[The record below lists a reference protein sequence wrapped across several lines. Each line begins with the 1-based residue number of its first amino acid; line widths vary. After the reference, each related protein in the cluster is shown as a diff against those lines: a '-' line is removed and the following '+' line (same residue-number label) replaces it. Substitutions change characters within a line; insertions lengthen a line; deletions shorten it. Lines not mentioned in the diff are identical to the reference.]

1 MGVEDNQFQIN
12 TLSESQTFLE
22 WFDKTND
29 ELIEKLNLLKVF
41 DGASGDGIDVSVGT
55 TLGTGTA
62 GVMLVQ
68 LSGNVTKGI
77 TFQDITVNG
86 ALNYSFDGAEI
97 KAVTQFSGIT
107 AGFTF
112 GNVVRVDDGNT
123 LGLTLARAF
132 NSVQAEAIGLV
143 GSISGS
149 NINVITHGKIQGDFT
164 DVAGGTL
171 SPGCVYFLD
180 PNNYGKITVTE
191 PSNTGNVSKPV
202 LVGITGDTGLVLN
215 YRGQELGFSG
225 GTGSSI
231 GSLKVLV
238 EVNNGGDWEVGRFVS
253 KSSNTSLNLTLGG
266 GDRVQD
272 SLSGLYYASGS
283 DRFKPDSGI
292 SEPSR
297 KDLLGV
303 ITSID
308 GNILEILVSGYLL
321 KSVLQ
326 DDIGTSPSFTS
337 SPFYLSNALSQTATP
352 PTNSKAGVV
361 NATGTLTDTML
372 GHIIDN
378 DVVFINPLINE
389 TSLFAPVG
397 VNERNFIGGGV
408 GVSFG
413 IQTTDAVLNGSF
425 DIWQRHIGTSSVY
438 SGNTSTN
445 SLYFADRWAFLNGI
459 DSTSLAGGTFG
470 IERKSF
476 TLGQDDVLGEPTY
489 YARITNNYS
498 GFTATD
504 YIHVENRLDSS
515 EYFLNE
521 TAVISVYTKSPSAGS
536 TLGVYYKQYFDN
548 GVGASGDST
557 TTHLGNI
564 SLSSSWTANAF
575 SFTVPGLT
583 GSQTITG
590 DDHYAAIAFD
600 ITGVTGTYIDF
611 SQLQFELGTNPTAPR
626 KKDKAKVLDE
636 CRKFYQR
643 SYDEEVAKRTS
654 TMAEE
659 FIPNLTVVD
668 IPVNYSKD
676 YYYNFPVKMR
686 TTPSVT
692 LYSPSTGVTSD
703 GYNRLAQ
710 KDMRLTSGTIGPN
723 GQVRQSRVNQP
734 TIQVGNTADNG
745 IRFEIVSGAVVGD
758 QISVH
763 YVADADI
770 NKNL

>member
-1 MGVEDNQFQIN
+1 MGVEDNQFQIG

-29 ELIEKLNLLKVF
+29 ELIAKLNLLKVF
-41 DGASGDGIDVSVGT
+41 NGASGDGIDVSVGT
-55 TLGTGTA
+55 TLGSGTA
-62 GVMLVQ
+62 GIMLVQ

-86 ALNYSFDGAEI
+86 ALNYSFDGSEV

-107 AGFTF
+107 NGFTF

-149 NINVITHGKIQGDFT
+149 AINVITHGKIQGDFT
-164 DVAGGTL
+164 EVAGGTL

-231 GSLKVLV
+231 GSLKVLIQLGSA
-238 EVNNGGDWEVGRFVS
+238 EAANFEVGKFVS
-253 KSSNTSLNLTLGG
+253 KNNISGANPTGSRTKSADVFYSSAA
-266 GDRVQD
+266 DP
-272 SLSGLYYASGS
+272 
-283 DRFKPDSGI
+283 FI
-292 SEPSR
+292 STANQTTNVH
-297 KDLLGV
+297 KNDLVGV

-308 GNILEILVSGYLL
+308 SSNDILEVLTRGYLQ
-321 KSVLQ
+321 KSVLKVQ
-326 DDIGTSPSFTS
+326 SNSSFTNT
-337 SPFYLSNALSQTATP
+337 PFYLSNGQTE
-352 PTNSKAGVV
+352 NSGDPDLNSAGVV
-361 NATGTLTDTML
+361 SLDGVPTDVQL
-372 GHIIDN
+372 GHIIDS
-378 DVVFINPLINE
+378 DTVFIDPIIIQ
-389 TSLFAPVG
+389 TDVFSPPG
-397 VNERNFIGGGV
+397 INERNFLGGGV

-413 IQTTDAVLNGSF
+413 IQTTDAVINGSF
-425 DIWQRHIGTSSVY
+425 DIWQRHIGTDSAY
-438 SGNTSTN
+438 SGNTSSN

-521 TAVISVYTKSPSAGS
+521 TGVISVYTKSPSAGS
-536 TLGVYYKQYFDN
+536 TVGVYYKQYFDN

-557 TTHLGNI
+557 TTYIGNI
-564 SLSSSWTANAF
+564 SLSSSWTANAL
-575 SFTVPGLT
+575 SFTIPGLT

-626 KKDKAKVLDE
+626 KKDKAKVLDQ

-643 SYDEEVAKRTS
+643 SYDEEVSARTS
-654 TMAEE
+654 TMAEDT
-659 FIPNLTVVD
+659 IPNLTAID

-676 YYYNFPVKMR
+676 YYYNFPIKMR
-686 TTPSVT
+686 LEPSVT
-692 LYSPSTGVTSD
+692 LYSPSSGVTSD

-710 KDMRLTSGTIGPN
+710 LDMRLTSGTVGPN
-723 GQVRQSRVNQP
+723 GQVRKSRVNQP

-758 QISVH
+758 QVSVH

>member
-1 MGVEDNQFQIN
+1 MGVEDNQFQIG

-29 ELIEKLNLLKVF
+29 ELIAKLNLLKVF
-41 DGASGDGIDVSVGT
+41 NGASGDGIDVSVGT
-55 TLGTGTA
+55 TLGSGTA
-62 GVMLVQ
+62 GIMLVQ

-86 ALNYSFDGAEI
+86 ALNYSFDGSEV

-107 AGFTF
+107 NGFTF

-149 NINVITHGKIQGDFT
+149 AINVITHGKIQGDFT
-164 DVAGGTL
+164 EVAGGTL

-231 GSLKVLV
+231 GSLKVLIQLGSA
-238 EVNNGGDWEVGRFVS
+238 EAANFEVGKFVS
-253 KSSNTSLNLTLGG
+253 KNNISGANPTGSRTKSSDVFYSSAA
-266 GDRVQD
+266 DP
-272 SLSGLYYASGS
+272 
-283 DRFKPDSGI
+283 FI
-292 SEPSR
+292 STANQTTNVH
-297 KDLLGV
+297 KNDLVGV

-308 GNILEILVSGYLL
+308 STNDILEVLTRGYLQ
-321 KSVLQ
+321 KSVLKVQ
-326 DDIGTSPSFTS
+326 SNLSFTNT
-337 SPFYLSNALSQTATP
+337 PFYLSNGQTE
-352 PTNSKAGVV
+352 NSGDPDLNSAGVV
-361 NATGTLTDTML
+361 SLDGVPTDVQL
-372 GHIIDN
+372 GHIIDS
-378 DVVFINPLINE
+378 DTVFIDPIIIQ
-389 TSLFAPVG
+389 TDVFSPPG
-397 VNERNFIGGGV
+397 INERNFLGGGV

-413 IQTTDAVLNGSF
+413 IQTTDAVINGSF
-425 DIWQRHIGTSSVY
+425 DIWQRHIGTDSAY
-438 SGNTSTN
+438 SGNTSSN

-521 TAVISVYTKSPSAGS
+521 TGVISVYTKSPSAGS
-536 TLGVYYKQYFDN
+536 TVGVYYKQYFDN

-557 TTHLGNI
+557 TTYIGNI
-564 SLSSSWTANAF
+564 SLSSSWTANAL
-575 SFTVPGLT
+575 SFTIPGLT

-626 KKDKAKVLDE
+626 KNDKAKVLDQ

-643 SYDEEVAKRTS
+643 SYDEEVSARTS
-654 TMAEE
+654 TMAEDT
-659 FIPNLTVVD
+659 IPNLTAID

-676 YYYNFPVKMR
+676 YYYNFPIKMR
-686 TTPSVT
+686 LEPSVT
-692 LYSPSTGVTSD
+692 LYSPSSGVTSD

-710 KDMRLTSGTIGPN
+710 LDMRLTSGTVGPN
-723 GQVRQSRVNQP
+723 GQVRKSRVNQP

-758 QISVH
+758 QVSVH

>member
-1 MGVEDNQFQIN
+1 MGVEDNQFQIG

-29 ELIEKLNLLKVF
+29 ELIAKLNLLKVF
-41 DGASGDGIDVSVGT
+41 NGASGDGIDVSVGT
-55 TLGTGTA
+55 TLGSGTA
-62 GVMLVQ
+62 GIMLVQ

-86 ALNYSFDGAEI
+86 ALNYSFDGSEV

-107 AGFTF
+107 NGFTF

-149 NINVITHGKIQGDFT
+149 AIKVITHGKIQGDFT
-164 DVAGGTL
+164 EVAGGTL

-231 GSLKVLV
+231 GSLKVLIQV
-238 EVNNGGDWEVGRFVS
+238 SNATNFDVGKFVAKNS
-253 KSSNTSLNLTLGG
+253 AIS
-266 GDRVQD
+266 
-272 SLSGLYYASGS
+272 SLSDGRVVDTNVYYASAGDKFS
-283 DRFKPDSGI
+283 DSTTDGPFRNDI
-292 SEPSR
+292 V
-297 KDLLGV
+297 GV
-303 ITSID
+303 ITARD
-308 GNILEILVSGYLL
+308 TTNNIIEVLIRGYLP
-321 KSVLQ
+321 KSSLS
-326 DDIGTSPSFTS
+326 DAPTN
-337 SPFYLSNALSQTATP
+337 SPFYLTSGSNGSV
-352 PTNSKAGVV
+352 TNDKTNVQV
-361 NATGTLTDTML
+361 
-372 GHIIDN
+372 GHLIDN
-378 DVVFINPLINE
+378 DTVFIDPIVFQSDIFFSPGINQ
-389 TSLFAPVG
+389 
-397 VNERNFIGGGV
+397 RNFLGGGV

-413 IQTTDAVLNGSF
+413 IQTTDAVINGSF
-425 DIWQRHIGTSSVY
+425 DIWQRHIGTDSAY

-521 TAVISVYTKSPSAGS
+521 TGVISVYTKSPSAGS
-536 TLGVYYKQYFDN
+536 TVGVYYKQYFDN

-557 TTHLGNI
+557 TTYIGNI
-564 SLSSSWTANAF
+564 SLSSSWTANAL
-575 SFTVPGLT
+575 SFTIPGLT

-600 ITGVTGTYIDF
+600 ITGVTGTYIDY

-626 KKDKAKVLDE
+626 KKDKAKVLDQ

-643 SYDEEVAKRTS
+643 SYDEEVSARTS
-654 TMAEE
+654 TMAEDT
-659 FIPNLTVVD
+659 IPNLTAID

-676 YYYNFPVKMR
+676 YYYNFPIKMR
-686 TTPSVT
+686 LEPSVT
-692 LYSPSTGVTSD
+692 LYSPSSGVTSD

-710 KDMRLTSGTIGPN
+710 LDMRLTSGTVGPN
-723 GQVRQSRVNQP
+723 GQVRKSRVNQP

-758 QISVH
+758 QVSVH

>member
-1 MGVEDNQFQIN
+1 MGVEDNQFQID

-29 ELIEKLNLLKVF
+29 ELIAKLNLLKVF

-55 TLGTGTA
+55 TLGSGTA
-62 GVMLVQ
+62 GIMLVQ

-107 AGFTF
+107 NGFTF

-149 NINVITHGKIQGDFT
+149 AINVITHGKIQGDFT
-164 DVAGGTL
+164 EVAGGTL

-238 EVNNGGDWEVGRFVS
+238 EVSNGTAWEVGRFVS
-253 KSSNTSLNLTLGG
+253 KSSRTLSFTD
-266 GDRVQD
+266 DRVQD
-272 SLSGLYYASGS
+272 SSGLYYASGT
-283 DRFKPDSGI
+283 DKFFPGSGTQDLTK
-292 SEPSR
+292 PSR

-308 GNILEILVSGYLL
+308 GDILEILVSGYLL
-321 KSVLQ
+321 KSTLQ
-326 DDIGTSPSFTS
+326 DELGTSPSFTN
-337 SPFYLSNALSQTATP
+337 SPFYL
-352 PTNSKAGVV
+352 TNSVSQDPSGPVGFNFKAGVV
-361 NATGTLTDTML
+361 TSGALTDTML

-378 DVVFINPLINE
+378 DVVLINPLINE
-389 TSLFAPVG
+389 TDIFPPLGLQS
-397 VNERNFIGGGV
+397 NFLGGGS

-413 IQTTDAVLNGSF
+413 IQTTDAVINGSF
-425 DIWQRHIGTSSVY
+425 DIWQRHIGTDSAY
-438 SGNTSTN
+438 SGNTSSN

-521 TAVISVYTKSPSAGS
+521 TGVISVYTKSPSAGS
-536 TLGVYYKQYFDN
+536 TVGVYYKQYFDN

-557 TTHLGNI
+557 TTYIGNF
-564 SLSSSWTANAF
+564 SLSGSWSATAL
-575 SFTVPGLT
+575 SFTIPGLT

-626 KKDKAKVLDE
+626 KKDKAKVLDQ

-643 SYDEEVAKRTS
+643 SYDEEVSARTS
-654 TMAEE
+654 TMEE
-659 FIPNLTVVD
+659 DTIPNLTAID

-676 YYYNFPVKMR
+676 YYYNFPIKMR
-686 TTPSVT
+686 MEPSVT
-692 LYSPSTGVTSD
+692 LYSPSSGVTSD

-758 QISVH
+758 QVSVH

>member
-231 GSLKVLV
+231 GSLKVLIQLGAGQAA
-238 EVNNGGDWEVGRFVS
+238 NFEVGKFVS
-253 KSSNTSLNLTLGG
+253 KNNISGASLINRNKYS
-266 GDRVQD
+266 DVF
-272 SLSGLYYASGS
+272 YASAS
-283 DRFKPDSGI
+283 DPFINQANQTTSVHKN
-292 SEPSR
+292 
-297 KDLLGV
+297 DLVGV

-308 GNILEILVSGYLL
+308 STNDILEVLTRGYLQ
-321 KSVLQ
+321 KSVLKVQ
-326 DDIGTSPSFTS
+326 NNGSFTNT
-337 SPFYLSNALSQTATP
+337 PFYLSNGQNE
-352 PTNSKAGVV
+352 NSGNPDIFSAGVV
-361 NATGTLTDTML
+361 SLDGVPTDVQL
-372 GHIIDN
+372 GHIIDS
-378 DVVFINPLINE
+378 DTVFIDPIIIQTDVFSPPNI
-389 TSLFAPVG
+389 
-397 VNERNFIGGGV
+397 NERNFLGGGV

-564 SLSSSWTANAF
+564 SLSSSWTPNAF

-590 DDHYAAIAFD
+590 TDHYGAIAFD

>member
-1 MGVEDNQFQIN
+1 MGVEDNQFQIG

-29 ELIEKLNLLKVF
+29 ELIAKLNLLKVF
-41 DGASGDGIDVSVGT
+41 NGASGDGIDVSVGT
-55 TLGTGTA
+55 TLGSGTA
-62 GVMLVQ
+62 GIMLVQ

-86 ALNYSFDGAEI
+86 ALNYSFDGSEV

-107 AGFTF
+107 NGFTF

-149 NINVITHGKIQGDFT
+149 AINVITHGKIQGDFT

-231 GSLKVLV
+231 GSLKVLIQV
-238 EVNNGGDWEVGRFVS
+238 SDATNFDVGKFVAKNS
-253 KSSNTSLNLTLGG
+253 AIS
-266 GDRVQD
+266 
-272 SLSGLYYASGS
+272 SLSDSRVVDTNVYYASAGDKFS
-283 DRFKPDSGI
+283 DSTTDGPFRNDI
-292 SEPSR
+292 V
-297 KDLLGV
+297 GV
-303 ITSID
+303 ITARDTTNDI
-308 GNILEILVSGYLL
+308 IEVLIRGYLP
-321 KSVLQ
+321 KSSLSNAP
-326 DDIGTSPSFTS
+326 TN
-337 SPFYLSNALSQTATP
+337 SPFYLTSGSNGSV
-352 PTNSKAGVV
+352 TNDKTNVQV
-361 NATGTLTDTML
+361 
-372 GHIIDN
+372 GHLRDN
-378 DVVFINPLINE
+378 ETVFIDPIVFQ
-389 TSLFAPVG
+389 SDIFFSPG
-397 VNERNFIGGGV
+397 INERNFLGGGV

-413 IQTTDAVLNGSF
+413 IQTTDAVINGSF
-425 DIWQRHIGTSSVY
+425 DIWQRHIGTDSAY
-438 SGNTSTN
+438 SGNTSSN

-521 TAVISVYTKSPSAGS
+521 TGVISVYTKSPSAGS
-536 TLGVYYKQYFDN
+536 TVGVYYKQYFDN

-557 TTHLGNI
+557 TTYIGNI
-564 SLSSSWTANAF
+564 SLSSSWTANAL
-575 SFTVPGLT
+575 SFTIPGLT

-626 KKDKAKVLDE
+626 KKDKAKVLDQ

-643 SYDEEVAKRTS
+643 SYDEEVSARTS
-654 TMAEE
+654 TMAEDT
-659 FIPNLTVVD
+659 IPNLTAID

-676 YYYNFPVKMR
+676 YYYNFPIKMR
-686 TTPSVT
+686 LEPSVT
-692 LYSPSTGVTSD
+692 LYSPSSGVTSD

-710 KDMRLTSGTIGPN
+710 LDMRLTSGTVGPN
-723 GQVRQSRVNQP
+723 GQVRKSRVNQP

-758 QISVH
+758 QVSVH

>member
-1 MGVEDNQFQIN
+1 MGVEDNQFQIG

-29 ELIEKLNLLKVF
+29 ELIAKLNLLKVF
-41 DGASGDGIDVSVGT
+41 NGASGDGIDVSVGT
-55 TLGTGTA
+55 TLGSGTA
-62 GVMLVQ
+62 GIMLVQ

-86 ALNYSFDGAEI
+86 ALNYSFDGSEV

-107 AGFTF
+107 NGFTF

-149 NINVITHGKIQGDFT
+149 AINVITHGKIQGDFT

-231 GSLKVLV
+231 GSLKVLIQV
-238 EVNNGGDWEVGRFVS
+238 SDATNFDVGKFVAKNS
-253 KSSNTSLNLTLGG
+253 AIS
-266 GDRVQD
+266 
-272 SLSGLYYASGS
+272 SLSDSRVVDTNVYYASAGDKFS
-283 DRFKPDSGI
+283 DSTTDGPFRNDI
-292 SEPSR
+292 V
-297 KDLLGV
+297 GV
-303 ITSID
+303 ITARDTTNDI
-308 GNILEILVSGYLL
+308 IEVLIRGYLP
-321 KSVLQ
+321 KSSLSNAP
-326 DDIGTSPSFTS
+326 TN
-337 SPFYLSNALSQTATP
+337 SPFYLTSGSNGSV
-352 PTNSKAGVV
+352 TNDKTNVQV
-361 NATGTLTDTML
+361 
-372 GHIIDN
+372 GHLIDN
-378 DVVFINPLINE
+378 DTVFIDPIVFQ
-389 TSLFAPVG
+389 SDIFFSPG
-397 VNERNFIGGGV
+397 INERNFLGGGV

-413 IQTTDAVLNGSF
+413 IQTTDAVINGSF
-425 DIWQRHIGTSSVY
+425 DIWQRHIGTDSAY
-438 SGNTSTN
+438 SGNTSSN

-521 TAVISVYTKSPSAGS
+521 TGVISVYTKSPSAGS
-536 TLGVYYKQYFDN
+536 TVGVYYKQYFDN

-557 TTHLGNI
+557 TTYIGNI
-564 SLSSSWTANAF
+564 SLSSSWTANAL
-575 SFTVPGLT
+575 SFTIPGLT

-626 KKDKAKVLDE
+626 KKDKAKVLDQ

-643 SYDEEVAKRTS
+643 SYDEEVSARTS
-654 TMAEE
+654 TMAEDT
-659 FIPNLTVVD
+659 IPNLTAID

-676 YYYNFPVKMR
+676 YYYNFPIKMR
-686 TTPSVT
+686 LEPSVT
-692 LYSPSTGVTSD
+692 LYSPSSGVTSD

-710 KDMRLTSGTIGPN
+710 LDMRLTSGTVGPN
-723 GQVRQSRVNQP
+723 GQVRKSRVNQP

-758 QISVH
+758 QVSVH

>member
-1 MGVEDNQFQIN
+1 MGVEDNQFQIG

-29 ELIEKLNLLKVF
+29 ELIAKLNLLKVF
-41 DGASGDGIDVSVGT
+41 NGASGDGIDVSVGT
-55 TLGTGTA
+55 TLGSGTA
-62 GVMLVQ
+62 GIMLVQ

-86 ALNYSFDGAEI
+86 ALNYSFDGSEV

-107 AGFTF
+107 NGFTF

-149 NINVITHGKIQGDFT
+149 VINVITHGKIQGDFT
-164 DVAGGTL
+164 EVAGGTL

-231 GSLKVLV
+231 GSLKVLIQLGSG
-238 EVNNGGDWEVGRFVS
+238 EAANFEVGKFVS
-253 KSSNTSLNLTLGG
+253 KNNISGANPTGSRTKSSDVFYSSAA
-266 GDRVQD
+266 DP
-272 SLSGLYYASGS
+272 
-283 DRFKPDSGI
+283 FI
-292 SEPSR
+292 STANQTTNVH
-297 KDLLGV
+297 KNDLVGV

-308 GNILEILVSGYLL
+308 STNDILEVLTRGYLQ
-321 KSVLQ
+321 KSVLKVQ
-326 DDIGTSPSFTS
+326 SNLSFTNT
-337 SPFYLSNALSQTATP
+337 PFYLSNGQTE
-352 PTNSKAGVV
+352 NSGDPDLNSAGVV
-361 NATGTLTDTML
+361 SLDGVPTDVQL
-372 GHIIDN
+372 GHIIDS
-378 DVVFINPLINE
+378 DTVFIDPIIIQ
-389 TSLFAPVG
+389 TDVFSPPG
-397 VNERNFIGGGV
+397 INERNFLGGGV

-413 IQTTDAVLNGSF
+413 IQTTDAVINGSF
-425 DIWQRHIGTSSVY
+425 DIWQRHIGTDSAY
-438 SGNTSTN
+438 SGNTSSN

-521 TAVISVYTKSPSAGS
+521 TGVISVYTKSPSAGS
-536 TLGVYYKQYFDN
+536 TVGVYYKQYFDN

-557 TTHLGNI
+557 TTYIGNI
-564 SLSSSWTANAF
+564 SLSSSWTANAL
-575 SFTVPGLT
+575 SFTIPGLT

-626 KKDKAKVLDE
+626 KKDKAKVLDQ

-643 SYDEEVAKRTS
+643 SYDEEVSARTS
-654 TMAEE
+654 TMAEDT
-659 FIPNLTVVD
+659 IPNLTAID

-676 YYYNFPVKMR
+676 YYYNFPIKMR
-686 TTPSVT
+686 LEPSVT
-692 LYSPSTGVTSD
+692 LYSPSSGVTSD

-710 KDMRLTSGTIGPN
+710 LDMRLTSGTVGPN
-723 GQVRQSRVNQP
+723 GQVRKSRVNQP

-758 QISVH
+758 QVSVH

>member
-1 MGVEDNQFQIN
+1 
-12 TLSESQTFLE
+12 
-22 WFDKTND
+22 
-29 ELIEKLNLLKVF
+29 
-41 DGASGDGIDVSVGT
+41 
-55 TLGTGTA
+55 
-62 GVMLVQ
+62 
-68 LSGNVTKGI
+68 
-77 TFQDITVNG
+77 
-86 ALNYSFDGAEI
+86 
-97 KAVTQFSGIT
+97 
-107 AGFTF
+107 
-112 GNVVRVDDGNT
+112 
-123 LGLTLARAF
+123 
-132 NSVQAEAIGLV
+132 
-143 GSISGS
+143 
-149 NINVITHGKIQGDFT
+149 
-164 DVAGGTL
+164 
-171 SPGCVYFLD
+171 
-180 PNNYGKITVTE
+180 
-191 PSNTGNVSKPV
+191 
-202 LVGITGDTGLVLN
+202 
-215 YRGQELGFSG
+215 
-225 GTGSSI
+225 
-231 GSLKVLV
+231 LV
-238 EVNNGGDWEVGRFVS
+238 EVNDATNFNVGTFVS
-253 KSSNTSLNLTLGG
+253 KNTAVEGPSDGRVVDTGIFYASASDIFSNSTDGPHRNNIIGVVTARDTANNIIEVLVRGYLPKS
-266 GDRVQD
+266 
-272 SLSGLYYASGS
+272 SLS
-283 DRFKPDSGI
+283 
-292 SEPSR
+292 
-297 KDLLGV
+297 V
-303 ITSID
+303 
-308 GNILEILVSGYLL
+308 
-321 KSVLQ
+321 
-326 DDIGTSPSFTS
+326 SPSN
-337 SPFYLSNALSQTATP
+337 SPFYL
-352 PTNSKAGVV
+352 TNGFNGEVTNTKTNVQ
-361 NATGTLTDTML
+361 L
-372 GHIIDN
+372 GHIIDT
-378 DVVFINPLINE
+378 DTVFIDPIVFQNDIFSSSLN
-389 TSLFAPVG
+389 SLFLNSSG
-397 VNERNFIGGGV
+397 L
-408 GVSFG
+408 SFG
-413 IQTTDAVLNGSF
+413 VESTDAVINGSF

-445 SLYFADRWAFLNGI
+445 SLYFADRWALLNGI

-564 SLSSSWTANAF
+564 SLSSSWTPNAF

-590 DDHYAAIAFD
+590 TDHYGAIAFD

-626 KKDKAKVLDE
+626 KKDKTKVLDE

>member
-1 MGVEDNQFQIN
+1 MGVEDNQFQIG

-29 ELIEKLNLLKVF
+29 ELIAKLNLLKVF
-41 DGASGDGIDVSVGT
+41 NGASGDGIDVSVGT
-55 TLGTGTA
+55 TLGSGTA
-62 GVMLVQ
+62 GIMLVQ

-86 ALNYSFDGAEI
+86 ALNYSFDGSEV

-107 AGFTF
+107 NGFTF

-149 NINVITHGKIQGDFT
+149 AINVITHGKIQGDFT
-164 DVAGGTL
+164 EVAGGTL

-231 GSLKVLV
+231 GSLKVLIQLGSG
-238 EVNNGGDWEVGRFVS
+238 EAANFEVGKFVS
-253 KSSNTSLNLTLGG
+253 KNNISGANPTGSRTKSSDVFYSSAA
-266 GDRVQD
+266 DP
-272 SLSGLYYASGS
+272 
-283 DRFKPDSGI
+283 FI
-292 SEPSR
+292 STANQTTNVH
-297 KDLLGV
+297 KNDLVGV

-308 GNILEILVSGYLL
+308 STNDILEVLTRGYLQ
-321 KSVLQ
+321 KSVLKVQ
-326 DDIGTSPSFTS
+326 SNLSFTNT
-337 SPFYLSNALSQTATP
+337 PFYLSNGQTE
-352 PTNSKAGVV
+352 NSGDPDLNSAGVV
-361 NATGTLTDTML
+361 SLDGVPTDVQL
-372 GHIIDN
+372 GHIIDS
-378 DVVFINPLINE
+378 DTVFIDPIIIQ
-389 TSLFAPVG
+389 TDVFSPPG
-397 VNERNFIGGGV
+397 INERNFLGGGV

-413 IQTTDAVLNGSF
+413 IQTTDAVINGSF
-425 DIWQRHIGTSSVY
+425 DIWQRHIGTDSAY
-438 SGNTSTN
+438 SGNTSSN

-521 TAVISVYTKSPSAGS
+521 TGVISVYTKSPSAGS
-536 TLGVYYKQYFDN
+536 TVGVYYKQYFDN

-557 TTHLGNI
+557 TTYIGNI
-564 SLSSSWTANAF
+564 SLSSSWTANAL
-575 SFTVPGLT
+575 SFTIPGLT

-626 KKDKAKVLDE
+626 KKDKAKVLDQ

-643 SYDEEVAKRTS
+643 SYDEEVSARTS
-654 TMAEE
+654 TMAEDT
-659 FIPNLTVVD
+659 IPNLTAID

-676 YYYNFPVKMR
+676 YYYNFPIKMR
-686 TTPSVT
+686 LEPSVT
-692 LYSPSTGVTSD
+692 LYSPSSGVTSD

-710 KDMRLTSGTIGPN
+710 LDMRLTSGTVGPN
-723 GQVRQSRVNQP
+723 GQVRKSRVNQP

-758 QISVH
+758 QVSVH

>member
-1 MGVEDNQFQIN
+1 MGVEDNQFQIG

-29 ELIEKLNLLKVF
+29 ELIAKLNLLKVF
-41 DGASGDGIDVSVGT
+41 NGASGDGIDVSVGT
-55 TLGTGTA
+55 TLGSGTA
-62 GVMLVQ
+62 GIMLVQ

-86 ALNYSFDGAEI
+86 ALNYSFDGSEV

-107 AGFTF
+107 NGFTF

-149 NINVITHGKIQGDFT
+149 AINVITHGKIQGDFT
-164 DVAGGTL
+164 EVAGGTL

-231 GSLKVLV
+231 GSLKVLIQV
-238 EVNNGGDWEVGRFVS
+238 SNATNFDVGKFVAKNS
-253 KSSNTSLNLTLGG
+253 AIS
-266 GDRVQD
+266 
-272 SLSGLYYASGS
+272 SLSDGRVVDTNVYYASAGDKFS
-283 DRFKPDSGI
+283 DSTDGPFRNDI
-292 SEPSR
+292 V
-297 KDLLGV
+297 GV
-303 ITSID
+303 ITARDTTNHI
-308 GNILEILVSGYLL
+308 IEVLIRGYLP
-321 KSVLQ
+321 KSSLSNAP
-326 DDIGTSPSFTS
+326 TN
-337 SPFYLSNALSQTATP
+337 SPFYLTSGSNGSV
-352 PTNSKAGVV
+352 TNDKTNVQV
-361 NATGTLTDTML
+361 
-372 GHIIDN
+372 GHLIDN
-378 DVVFINPLINE
+378 DTVFIDPIVFQ
-389 TSLFAPVG
+389 SDIFFSPG
-397 VNERNFIGGGV
+397 INERNFLGGGV

-413 IQTTDAVLNGSF
+413 IQTTDAVINGSF
-425 DIWQRHIGTSSVY
+425 DIWQRHIGTDSAY

-521 TAVISVYTKSPSAGS
+521 TGVISVYTKSPSAGS
-536 TLGVYYKQYFDN
+536 TVGVYYKQYFDN

-557 TTHLGNI
+557 TTYVGNI
-564 SLSSSWTANAF
+564 SLSSSWTANAL
-575 SFTVPGLT
+575 SFTIPGLT

-626 KKDKAKVLDE
+626 KKDKAKVLDQ

-643 SYDEEVAKRTS
+643 SYDEEVSTRTS
-654 TMAEE
+654 TMAEDT
-659 FIPNLTVVD
+659 IPNLTAID

-676 YYYNFPVKMR
+676 YYYNFPIKMR
-686 TTPSVT
+686 LEPSVT
-692 LYSPSTGVTSD
+692 LYSPSSGVTSD

-710 KDMRLTSGTIGPN
+710 LDMRLTSGTVGPN
-723 GQVRQSRVNQP
+723 GQVRKSRVNQP

-758 QISVH
+758 QVSVH

>member
-1 MGVEDNQFQIN
+1 MGVEDNQFQIG

-29 ELIEKLNLLKVF
+29 ELIAKLNLLKVF
-41 DGASGDGIDVSVGT
+41 NGASGDGIDVSVGT
-55 TLGTGTA
+55 TLGSGTA
-62 GVMLVQ
+62 GIMLVQ

-86 ALNYSFDGAEI
+86 ALNYSFDGSEV

-107 AGFTF
+107 NGFTF

-149 NINVITHGKIQGDFT
+149 AINVITHGKIQGDFT
-164 DVAGGTL
+164 EVAGGTL

-231 GSLKVLV
+231 GSLKVLIQLGSA
-238 EVNNGGDWEVGRFVS
+238 EAANFEVGKFVS
-253 KSSNTSLNLTLGG
+253 KNNISGANPTGSRTKSSDVFYSSAA
-266 GDRVQD
+266 DP
-272 SLSGLYYASGS
+272 
-283 DRFKPDSGI
+283 FI
-292 SEPSR
+292 STANQTTNVH
-297 KDLLGV
+297 KNDLVGV

-308 GNILEILVSGYLL
+308 STNDILEVLTRGYLQ
-321 KSVLQ
+321 KSVLKVQ
-326 DDIGTSPSFTS
+326 SNLSFTNT
-337 SPFYLSNALSQTATP
+337 PFYLSNGQTE
-352 PTNSKAGVV
+352 NSGDPDLNSAGVV
-361 NATGTLTDTML
+361 SLDGVPTDVQL
-372 GHIIDN
+372 GHIIDS
-378 DVVFINPLINE
+378 DTVFIDPIIIQ
-389 TSLFAPVG
+389 TDVFSPPG
-397 VNERNFIGGGV
+397 INERNFLGGGV

-413 IQTTDAVLNGSF
+413 IQTTDAVINGSF
-425 DIWQRHIGTSSVY
+425 DIWQRHIGTDSAY
-438 SGNTSTN
+438 SGNTSSN

-521 TAVISVYTKSPSAGS
+521 TGVISVYTKSPSAGS
-536 TLGVYYKQYFDN
+536 TVGVYYKQYFDN

-557 TTHLGNI
+557 TTYIGNI
-564 SLSSSWTANAF
+564 SLSSSWTANAL
-575 SFTVPGLT
+575 SFTIPGLT

-626 KKDKAKVLDE
+626 KKDKAKVLDQ

-643 SYDEEVAKRTS
+643 SYDEEVSARTS
-654 TMAEE
+654 TMAEDT
-659 FIPNLTVVD
+659 IPNLTAID

-676 YYYNFPVKMR
+676 YYYNFPIKMR
-686 TTPSVT
+686 LEPSVT
-692 LYSPSTGVTSD
+692 LYSPSSGVTSD

-710 KDMRLTSGTIGPN
+710 LDMRLTSGTVGPN
-723 GQVRQSRVNQP
+723 GQVRKSRVNQP

-758 QISVH
+758 QVSVH

>member
-1 MGVEDNQFQIN
+1 MGVEDNQFQIG

-29 ELIEKLNLLKVF
+29 ELIAKLNLLKVF
-41 DGASGDGIDVSVGT
+41 NGASGDGIDVSVGT
-55 TLGTGTA
+55 TLGSGTA
-62 GVMLVQ
+62 GIMLVQ

-86 ALNYSFDGAEI
+86 ALNYSFDGSEV

-107 AGFTF
+107 NGFTF

-149 NINVITHGKIQGDFT
+149 AINVITHGKIQGDFT
-164 DVAGGTL
+164 EVAGGTL

-231 GSLKVLV
+231 GSLKVLIQLGSA
-238 EVNNGGDWEVGRFVS
+238 EAANFEVGKFVS
-253 KSSNTSLNLTLGG
+253 KNNISGANPTGSRTKSSDVFYSSAA
-266 GDRVQD
+266 DP
-272 SLSGLYYASGS
+272 
-283 DRFKPDSGI
+283 FI
-292 SEPSR
+292 STANQTTNVH
-297 KDLLGV
+297 KNDLVGV

-308 GNILEILVSGYLL
+308 STNDILEVLTRGYLQ
-321 KSVLQ
+321 KSVLKVQ
-326 DDIGTSPSFTS
+326 SNSSFTNT
-337 SPFYLSNALSQTATP
+337 PFYLSNGQTE
-352 PTNSKAGVV
+352 NSGDPDLNSAGVV
-361 NATGTLTDTML
+361 SLDGVPTDVQL
-372 GHIIDN
+372 GHIIDS
-378 DVVFINPLINE
+378 DTVFIDPIIIQ
-389 TSLFAPVG
+389 TDVFSPPG
-397 VNERNFIGGGV
+397 INERNFLGGGV

-413 IQTTDAVLNGSF
+413 IQTTDAVINGSF
-425 DIWQRHIGTSSVY
+425 DIWQRHIGTDSAY
-438 SGNTSTN
+438 SGNTSSN

-521 TAVISVYTKSPSAGS
+521 TGVISVYTKSPSAGS
-536 TLGVYYKQYFDN
+536 TVGVYYKQYFDN

-557 TTHLGNI
+557 TTYIGNI
-564 SLSSSWTANAF
+564 SLSSSWTANAL
-575 SFTVPGLT
+575 SFTIPGLT

-626 KKDKAKVLDE
+626 KKDKAKVLDQ

-643 SYDEEVAKRTS
+643 SYDEEVSARTS
-654 TMAEE
+654 TMAEDT
-659 FIPNLTVVD
+659 IPNLTAID

-676 YYYNFPVKMR
+676 YYYNFPIKMR
-686 TTPSVT
+686 LEPSVT
-692 LYSPSTGVTSD
+692 LYSPSSGVTSD

-710 KDMRLTSGTIGPN
+710 LDMRLTSGTVGPN
-723 GQVRQSRVNQP
+723 GQVRKSRVNQP

-758 QISVH
+758 QVSVH

>member
-1 MGVEDNQFQIN
+1 MGVEDNQFQIG

-29 ELIEKLNLLKVF
+29 ELIAKLNLLKVF
-41 DGASGDGIDVSVGT
+41 NGASGDGIDVSVGT
-55 TLGTGTA
+55 TLGSGTA
-62 GVMLVQ
+62 GIMLVQ

-86 ALNYSFDGAEI
+86 ALNYSFDGSEV

-107 AGFTF
+107 NGFTF

-149 NINVITHGKIQGDFT
+149 VINVITHGKIQGDFT
-164 DVAGGTL
+164 EVAGGTL

-231 GSLKVLV
+231 GSLKVLIQLGSA
-238 EVNNGGDWEVGRFVS
+238 EAANFEVGKFVS
-253 KSSNTSLNLTLGG
+253 KNNISGANPTGSRTKSSDVFYSSAA
-266 GDRVQD
+266 DP
-272 SLSGLYYASGS
+272 
-283 DRFKPDSGI
+283 FI
-292 SEPSR
+292 STANQTTNVH
-297 KDLLGV
+297 KNDLVGV

-308 GNILEILVSGYLL
+308 STNDILEVLTRGYLQ
-321 KSVLQ
+321 KSVLKVQ
-326 DDIGTSPSFTS
+326 SNSSFTNT
-337 SPFYLSNALSQTATP
+337 PFYLSNGQTE
-352 PTNSKAGVV
+352 NSGDPDLNSAGVV
-361 NATGTLTDTML
+361 SLDGVPTDVQL
-372 GHIIDN
+372 GHIIDS
-378 DVVFINPLINE
+378 DTVFIDPIIIQ
-389 TSLFAPVG
+389 TDVFSPPG
-397 VNERNFIGGGV
+397 INERNFLGGGV

-413 IQTTDAVLNGSF
+413 IQTTDAVINGSF
-425 DIWQRHIGTSSVY
+425 DIWQRHIGTDSAY
-438 SGNTSTN
+438 SGNTSSN

-521 TAVISVYTKSPSAGS
+521 TGVISVYTKSPSAGS
-536 TLGVYYKQYFDN
+536 TVGVYYKQYFDN

-557 TTHLGNI
+557 TTYIGNI
-564 SLSSSWTANAF
+564 SLSSSWTANAL
-575 SFTVPGLT
+575 SFTIPGLT

-626 KKDKAKVLDE
+626 KKDKAKVLDQ

-643 SYDEEVAKRTS
+643 SYDEEVSARTS
-654 TMAEE
+654 TMAEDT
-659 FIPNLTVVD
+659 IPNLTAID

-676 YYYNFPVKMR
+676 YYYNFPIKMR
-686 TTPSVT
+686 LEPSVT
-692 LYSPSTGVTSD
+692 LYSPSSGVTSD

-710 KDMRLTSGTIGPN
+710 LDMRLTSGTVGPN
-723 GQVRQSRVNQP
+723 GQVRKSRVNQP

-758 QISVH
+758 QVSVH